1 MSQLPRALKAK
12 IKGMQIK
19 DKAMSKVLYPYDT
32 VAGDLKLY
40 VLRQNGRDRKFD
52 ILAIIDYWGVKF
64 DNYLNQHIFSVSTID
79 ENFGEFENETFFE
92 VTRKATHVAKK
103 GELYSIKDGATVQVF
118 KSESGYKINGE
129 IQGEKFALSDTEP

>member
-64 DNYLNQHIFSVSTID
+64 DNYLNQHIFQ
-79 ENFGEFENETFFE
+79 FQRL
-92 VTRKATHVAKK
+92 TRTLASLKTKHFLK
-103 GELYSIKDGATVQVF
+103 
-118 KSESGYKINGE
+118 
-129 IQGEKFALSDTEP
+129 